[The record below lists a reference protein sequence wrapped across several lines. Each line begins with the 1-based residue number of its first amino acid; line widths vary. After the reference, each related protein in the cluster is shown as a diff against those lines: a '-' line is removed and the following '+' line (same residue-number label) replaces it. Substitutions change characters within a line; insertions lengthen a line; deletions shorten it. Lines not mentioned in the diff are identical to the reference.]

1 MESAT
6 TRGAESFLI
15 SPPKILALP
24 APQLVNTD
32 PVLVSNSFFNSMTN
46 KWTRKGNKKILEKIK
61 FLFAF
66 CTYQNRCSIEN
77 LKPLRFVDQSCSFC
91 SNMQDLL

>member
-32 PVLVSNSFFNSMTN
+32 PVLVSNPFFNSMTN

-61 FLFAF
+61 FLF
-66 CTYQNRCSIEN
+66 
-77 LKPLRFVDQSCSFC
+77 PFVLIKSGAASKI
-91 SNMQDLL
+91 